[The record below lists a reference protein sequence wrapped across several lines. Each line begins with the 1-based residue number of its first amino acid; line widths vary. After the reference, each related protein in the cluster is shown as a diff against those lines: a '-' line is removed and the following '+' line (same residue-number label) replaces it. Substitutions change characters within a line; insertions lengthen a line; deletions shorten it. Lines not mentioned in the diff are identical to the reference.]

1 MGSIQAHSLLLTSN
15 RQGARSATRHG
26 FTLVEMLVTLAIV
39 SILLAVGVPSLT
51 QFLADQ
57 AAASNANEFAES
69 LRFARTEAMKRGSQV
84 TMCATSNPT
93 DDLPTCAGK
102 NAWAEGWVVLA
113 NGQTQVLRVQNALR
127 SMNTTTPVDT
137 TLFQVVFEST
147 GIATA
152 GDGSYAFNPVG
163 DMDADGYSKRV
174 RTVNVN
180 KQGRVLV
187 TQGS

>member
-1 MGSIQAHSLLLTSN
+1 MGSIQVHPSL
-15 RQGARSATRHG
+15 SAADRRTPRLPGCGG

-69 LRFARTEAMKRGSQV
+69 LRFARTEAMKRGNQV
-84 TMCATSNPT
+84 TMCATENPT
-93 DDLPTCAGK
+93 DDLPTCSGK
-102 NAWAEGWVVLA
+102 NSWAEGWVILA
-113 NGQTQVLRVQNALR
+113 NGQTKVLRVQNALR
-127 SMNTTTPVDT
+127 SMNSTKPVDT
-137 TLFQVVFEST
+137 TLFQVDFEST

-152 GDGSYAFNPVG
+152 GSGTYTFNPVG

-174 RTVNVN
+174 RTVDVN
-180 KQGRVLV
+180 RQGRVQV

>member
-1 MGSIQAHSLLLTSN
+1 MTADW
-15 RQGARSATRHG
+15 G

-39 SILLAVGVPSLT
+39 SILLAVGVPSMT

-57 AAASNANEFAES
+57 AAASNAGEFAES

-93 DDLPTCAGK
+93 DTLPTCSGS
-102 NAWAEGWVVLA
+102 NTWADGWVVLA
-113 NGQTQVLRVQNALR
+113 NGQTKVLRVQNALR
-127 SMNTTTPVDT
+127 SMNSTTPVNAA
-137 TLFQVVFEST
+137 LFQINFEST

-152 GDGSYAFNPVG
+152 GDGNYEFNPVG

-174 RTVNVN
+174 RTVSVN